1 MQRLLW
7 ILLAA
12 IALLLVI
19 LVSNGNAP
27 LFGLPSD
34 SIAETAYLGMWG
46 VVIAAGLLGS
56 GIRFGNFIRNMLI
69 WLAIIAGL
77 MVGYHYFH
85 SGLV

>member
-56 GIRFGNFIRNMLI
+56 GIRPCGRIDSGIGLRIPRRNP
-69 WLAIIAGL
+69 
-77 MVGYHYFH
+77 V
-85 SGLV
+85 